1 MECKVFLDVL
11 KLFGLYLW
19 NKLNYGEVKWNITY
33 FRCMSKIRNW
43 QSNNITYTY
52 TVTDLMIWPPCILSR
67 EKYFTQNCKGTTI
80 RSYFFFIVYSLYYRI
95 ACRWPL
101 SYVCKYQKFYDVF
114 RGYGKRSVAW
124 DELGFFRHC
133 RFFKYFPWYCFEKRG
148 MFLANIKLIIIISE
162 ITVEFQAF
170 INCMHKHKFARNM
183 LASLG
188 ICRQTNKLRDFSRY
202 CFVFFVI
209 REDIQTSISY
219 WANNHECT
227 KRLSLKF
234 VSNFKRTNYA

>member
-80 RSYFFFIVYSLYYRI
+80 RSYFFFIVYITALH
-95 ACRWPL
+95 AADHFL
-101 SYVCKYQKFYDVF
+101 YVCKYQKFYDVF
-114 RGYGKRSVAW
+114 RGYGKRSVAF
-124 DELGFFRHC
+124 LPALSFFQVFPVILLRETWYVSG
-133 RFFKYFPWYCFEKRG
+133 KYKVDYNYIRNYRWISS
-148 MFLANIKLIIIISE
+148 LHKL
-162 ITVEFQAF
+162 
-170 INCMHKHKFARNM
+170 
-183 LASLG
+183 
-188 ICRQTNKLRDFSRY
+188 
-202 CFVFFVI
+202 
-209 REDIQTSISY
+209 
-219 WANNHECT
+219 
-227 KRLSLKF
+227 
-234 VSNFKRTNYA
+234 YA